1 MFSLVT
7 ILLIIILCVFVYRI
21 WAQTHN
27 FDQDRNPTL
36 GDALEGLRL
45 YGFGKGVKTN
55 VRIVFNGREY
65 ANIGDMH
72 PEDRRAYD
80 QLIGKLSGSDTTG
93 LIDTSTSNDG
103 ATNKPA
109 QLESTPREDP
119 VETLRKLKDMKY
131 AGLITED
138 DYEAKKA
145 EILARM

>member
-7 ILLIIILCVFVYRI
+7 IILIIIMCVVVYRI

-27 FDQDRNPTL
+27 LDQDRSPTL

-55 VRIVFNGREY
+55 VRIIFNGREY
-65 ANIGDMH
+65 ANIGEMH
-72 PEDRRAYD
+72 PDERRAYE
-80 QLIGKLSGSDTTG
+80 QVIGKLSGNDLVVS
-93 LIDTSTSNDG
+93 TSTSNDSG
-103 ATNKPA
+103 ANKPA
-109 QLESTPREDP
+109 QLEPTPHEDP

-138 DYEAKKA
+138 DYDAKKA
-145 EILARM
+145 EILSRM

>member
-21 WAQTHN
+21 WAQTHSL
-27 FDQDRNPTL
+27 DRDRNPSVA
-36 GDALEGLRL
+36 DALEGLRL
-45 YGFGKGVKTN
+45 YGFGKGLKTN

-65 ANIGDMH
+65 ANVGDMR
-72 PEDRRAYD
+72 PEDRRAYE
-80 QLIGKLSGSDTTG
+80 QVIGSLSGSETRG
-93 LIDTSTSNDG
+93 VAGTSSSNDSG
-103 ATNKPA
+103 TNKPV
-109 QLESTPREDP
+109 QIESTPREDP